1 MEQQETCQ
9 AIWRYKTESKS
20 PEIIF
25 SALEHL
31 DKQPR
36 KEILLPKK
44 KKNQPNQKHGGFFQE
59 VGQGTNKI
67 WFASYGIT
75 QLPSM
80 ANFFHDTV
88 QKICLLMY
96 HLWCVSESPKLRNWG
111 F

>member
-31 DKQPR
+31 NKQPG
-36 KEILLPKK
+36 KELFLPKK
-44 KKNQPNQKHGGFFQE
+44 KNKTKTGGFFQE
-59 VGQGTNKI
+59 VGKGTNKI

-75 QLPSM
+75 QLPSI
-80 ANFFHDTV
+80 ASFFHDTV

-96 HLWCVSESPKLRNWG
+96 HLWCVSESPKRRNWG